1 MTIYEKLKP
10 YLKDYLRDM
19 HGIQEED
26 LRSFRCLNPNHE
38 DKHPSMSFDEKRN
51 IVHCFSCGASYSIID
66 LAMRDKNMSLKEAK
80 EYLSNLYLN
89 GNATD
94 IAKTADLSPTDQK
107 SDCFTYPTDQKPV
120 IDYLSNR
127 RGFLNSEKI
136 AERYHLTSDG
146 KAIYF
151 PHRLSDR
158 LGGLDERESWQ
169 SRAIDE
175 VDHERRYKRAEGSN
189 ASFYCPQLSVIEKT
203 ISPKKLFVLVE
214 GEMDFLSFE
223 DLRESKEISN
233 TIKVDETGKGLV
245 SMYALATSSV
255 SNVTAN
261 KDGLFNRFLD
271 GLDDG
276 KTEYGF
282 ILAFDDDPSGR
293 EATKT
298 AKAVLKNRGFKC
310 CSKVFYCQGCK
321 DLNESVIKDRG
332 ATARALMDIATSFDE
347 EAKKEESKTQ
357 AEYVK
362 THSARAELDS
372 LFSSLG
378 EISVNPV
385 RTHYRALDEALEGEI
400 TGGSVVTI
408 GAMSSVGKTTF
419 LLQMAE
425 QIAIEEGRDI
435 LYFNLEQSTR
445 DLIAKSISR
454 LTFIKDTEGKIAQED
469 SERAKTAVGISQG
482 RRYANYSQ
490 DEKDLIQD
498 CKGIY
503 GTYADSLYFLSPSVD
518 ELGFSG
524 RDIAQKVKEHIEM
537 TGHTPVVMVDYL
549 QIMKPISKGQS
560 DKEAV
565 EQNFLA
571 LKSMASRYG
580 IVVFLL
586 CSVNRSSYGGF
597 VEMDSLKET
606 GMIEYSTDYLLG
618 INYEESREV
627 RNKSQKGNGKATN
640 EDRENEKALKEAK
653 GKPIAN
659 IVVNIIKNRNGKIGD
674 EIKFKYLKLFNAFI
688 CNGMRIDLNRIF
700 IDDTEKM
707 AVIEDKDLP
716 F

>member
-19 HGIQEED
+19 HGIQGKD

-38 DKHPSMSFDEKRN
+38 DRHPSMSFDEKKN
-51 IVHCFSCGASYSIID
+51 IVHCFSCGASYDIVS
-66 LAMRDKNMSLKEAK
+66 LAEQDFGSKAKAMDYLKKA
-80 EYLSNLYLN
+80 YLSGN
-89 GNATD
+89 GTKTS
-94 IAKTADLSPTDQK
+94 KTADLSPSEQK
-107 SDCFTYPTDQKPV
+107 SDCFIYPTDQKPV
-120 IDYLSNR
+120 IDYLSDR
-127 RGFLNSEKI
+127 RGFLNSKAI
-136 AERYHLTSDG
+136 ADRYHLTSDG
-146 KAIYF
+146 KRIYF

-158 LGGLDERESWQ
+158 LGGLDERGSWQ

-175 VDHERRYKRAEGSN
+175 TDHNHRYERAKGST
-189 ASFYCPQLSVIEKT
+189 ASFYCPCLSLIEKT
-203 ISPKKLFVLVE
+203 VSPKKLFVLLE

-223 DLRESKEISN
+223 DLRESKDISN
-233 TIKVDETGKGLV
+233 TIEVDTESKCAV
-245 SMYALATSSV
+245 SMFPVATSSV

-261 KDGLFNRFLD
+261 KDGLFNLFLD
-271 GLDDG
+271 GLNDG

-321 DLNESVIKDRG
+321 DLNESIIKDRE
-332 ATARALMDIATSFDE
+332 ATAKALMDIAHNFDE

-362 THSARAELDS
+362 THSARAEMDS

-435 LYFNLEQSTR
+435 LYFNLEQSAR

-454 LTFIKDTEGKIAQED
+454 LTFIKDTKGKIAQED
-469 SERAKTAVGISQG
+469 SEMAKTAVGISQG

-490 DEKDLIQD
+490 EEKDLIQD

-503 GTYADSLYFLSPSVD
+503 STYADSLYFLSPSAD

-524 RDIAQKVKEHIEM
+524 RDIAQKTKEHIEM
-537 TGHTPVVMVDYL
+537 TGHYPVVMVDYL
-549 QIMKPISKGQS
+549 QIMKPISKGTS

-627 RNKSQKGNGKATN
+627 RNKSQKGNGKTTN

-674 EIKFKYLKLFNAFI
+674 EIKFKYLKLFNTFI
-688 CNGMRIDLNRIF
+688 CNGMRSDLDSIF
-700 IDDTEKM
+700 VDDTEKM